1 MVSTRIYLSPPDVG
15 QTEKDSLLA
24 ALASGWVAPA
34 GPQIDQFE
42 EILALASGRR
52 SAVAVSSGTAAL
64 HLGLLGLGVRPG
76 DYVLCA
82 TMTFVATANAIVY
95 AGAKPYFVD
104 SERNSG
110 NMSAQLLEKAIGE
123 LRNSGRNIGAVVP
136 VDFLGSMASYE
147 EIVPLCQ
154 EFGIPILADAAE
166 SLGAS
171 RNGKP
176 AGSYGS
182 AAVFSFN
189 GNKIATT
196 SGGGAL
202 VTNDERMADKVRNL
216 ASQARVPARHYQHEE
231 LGFNYRLSNL
241 LAAVG
246 VAQLARLPEMI
257 EARRHLRSRYRAL
270 ISNHPGI
277 SVLGDADEQDNCW
290 LTALVIDEKAAGFS
304 AEHISLALEK
314 ENIESRP
321 LWKPM
326 HLQPL
331 YSSAPS
337 VVDGSSEYLYRTG
350 IALPS
355 GSGMSEAE
363 WVRIQGVL
371 GEFLTS

>member
-1 MVSTRIYLSPPDVG
+1 MATTRIYLSPPDVG
-15 QTEKDSLLA
+15 DREKESLLA
-24 ALASGWVAPA
+24 ALASGWVAPS

-42 EILALASGRR
+42 SLLAIASTRL

-76 DYVLCA
+76 DYVLCS
-82 TMTFVATANAIVY
+82 TLTFVATANAIIY

-104 SERNSG
+104 SERLSG
-110 NMSAQLLEKAIGE
+110 NMSVELLTRAIGE
-123 LRNSGRNIGAVVP
+123 LRNSGENIGAVVP
-136 VDFLGSMASYE
+136 VDFLGSLANYQD
-147 EIVPLCQ
+147 IVPLCQ

-171 RNGKP
+171 RNGLP
-176 AGSYGS
+176 AGSYGD

-202 VTNDERMADKVRNL
+202 VTDDEEMANKVRNL
-216 ASQARVPARHYQHEE
+216 ASQARIPARHYEHEE

-257 EARRHLRSRYRAL
+257 EARRRIRLRYRAL
-270 ISNHPGI
+270 MSDHPGI
-277 SVLGDADEQDNCW
+277 AFLGDDGQEDNCW
-290 LTALVIDEKAAGFS
+290 LTSIIIDKSTSGFS
-304 AEHISLALEK
+304 AEQVGLALEK
-314 ENIESRP
+314 ANIESRP

-331 YSSAPS
+331 YASAAS
-337 VVDGSSEYLYRTG
+337 IVDGTSEYLFRSG

-355 GSGMSEAE
+355 GSAMTEGE
-363 WVRIQGVL
+363 WARIESVL
-371 GEFLTS
+371 SGFLIR